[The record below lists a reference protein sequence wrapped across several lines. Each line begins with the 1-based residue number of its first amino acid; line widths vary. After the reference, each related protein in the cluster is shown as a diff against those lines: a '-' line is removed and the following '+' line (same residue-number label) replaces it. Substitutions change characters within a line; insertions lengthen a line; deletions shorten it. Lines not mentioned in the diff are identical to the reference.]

1 MAGGRTAQPSSTPN
15 AAAKALM
22 PADDSTNPVI
32 FPPAEVLAKCEP
44 GLYLGEEA
52 TKLRDETWTR
62 IQAA

>member
-1 MAGGRTAQPSSTPN
+1 MAGCAGNPS
-15 AAAKALM
+15 
-22 PADDSTNPVI
+22 DDYKNNPVI
-32 FPPAEVLAKCEP
+32 FPSAEVVAKCEP

>member
-1 MAGGRTAQPSSTPN
+1 MAETKKKTIEADSSNPMRTIVNLWPYMWPSGRPDLKQ
-15 AAAKALM
+15 
-22 PADDSTNPVI
+22 
-32 FPPAEVLAKCEP
+32 